1 MKARILL
8 TALTCL
14 SLVVLSRAEVVTEQD
29 AVNGALGNDLFE
41 QVLAGRHGTAESE
54 LAAAGRWHNPEVT
67 FERETLDLPGGESE
81 ETTLSITQ
89 RFNLAGIKR
98 LERRAAGHDLDAA
111 RARTELMRRERVAL
125 TRLAFYQA
133 LMAEQ
138 RAERMR
144 GLITELGALDAAVRA
159 RALAGDVSRYDTIR
173 MQREL
178 AIQDARYLQLQSEAR
193 AARQQLQL
201 LADVPALSTLQGKLL
216 PPSTA
221 DTDAADR
228 RLAGH
233 PLLMALDAEQRSA
246 DSQALASTRKR
257 WPDMTLGLGQ
267 KSVSEPGLEADGQVI
282 SLGLELPIGDS
293 GKQNAAA
300 HRYQASQLR
309 AERELLLQQLRAEE
323 SIAREAVTINRQA
336 SEKLAVHDSQGEMVK
351 IARAAYEAGEISV
364 MELLDAFSSGFSV
377 HESLQQHAMAARQ
390 AHIQWQ
396 QLTGE

>member
-1 MKARILL
+1 MKARTLL
-8 TALTCL
+8 TAVTCL
-14 SLVVLSRAEVVTEQD
+14 SLAALSRADVISEQD
-29 AVNGALGNDLFE
+29 AVNRALANELFE
-41 QVLAGRHGTAESE
+41 QVLVARQGKAESQR
-54 LAAAGRWHNPEVT
+54 AAAGRWHNPEVT
-67 FERETLDLPGGESE
+67 YERETLDLPGGESE

-111 RARTELMRRERVAL
+111 RARTELLRRERVAL

-159 RALAGDVSRYDTIR
+159 RAQAGDVSRYDTIR

-178 AIQDARYLQLQSEAR
+178 AIQDARHLQLQSEAR

-201 LADVPALSTLQGKLL
+201 LADVSITSTLQGKLL
-216 PPSTA
+216 PPSLA
-221 DTDAADR
+221 DMAATDR
-228 RLAGH
+228 IAGH
-233 PLLMALDAEQRSA
+233 PLLTALDAEQRSA
-246 DSQALASTRKR
+246 TSQAQASARKL
-257 WPDMTLGLGQ
+257 WPDMTLGLGR

-282 SLGLELPIGDS
+282 SLGLELPLGDS
-293 GKQNAAA
+293 GRKSAAA
-300 HRYQASQLR
+300 HHYQASQLR
-309 AERELLLQQLRAEE
+309 AERESLLQQLRAEE
-323 SIAREAVTINRQA
+323 STARETINVNRQA
-336 SEKLAVHDSQGEMVK
+336 SEKLAVHDGQGEMVN
-351 IARAAYEAGEISV
+351 IARAAYQAGEISV
-364 MELLDAFSSGFSV
+364 VELLDAFSSGFSL
-377 HESLQQHAMAARQ
+377 HENLLQHAMAARQ

>member
-1 MKARILL
+1 MKARMQL
-8 TALTCL
+8 TALICL
-14 SLVVLSRAEVVTEQD
+14 SLAALSRAELVTEQD
-29 AVNGALGNDLFE
+29 AVNRALANKLFE
-41 QVLAGRHGTAESE
+41 QVLASRNGTAESE
-54 LAAAGRWHNPEVT
+54 RAAAGRWHNPEVMY
-67 FERETLDLPGGESE
+67 ERETLDLPGGESE

-111 RARTELMRRERVAL
+111 RARTELQRRERIAL
-125 TRLAFYQA
+125 TRLAFYRA
-133 LMAEQ
+133 LMAEN

-144 GLITELGALDAAVRA
+144 DLITELSALDAAVRA
-159 RALAGDVSRYDTIR
+159 RAQAGDVSRYDTIR

-201 LADVPALSTLQGKLL
+201 LADVPALSTLQGRLL
-216 PPSTA
+216 PPSLA
-221 DTDAADR
+221 DTAAAD

-233 PLLMALDAEQRSA
+233 PLLMAVDAEQGSA
-246 DSQALASTRKR
+246 DSQAQASTRQR
-257 WPDMTLGLGQ
+257 WPDMTLGLGK

-293 GKQNAAA
+293 GRQSAAA

-377 HESLQQHAMAARQ
+377 HESLQQHAMAARH

>member
-1 MKARILL
+1 MKPRVLL
-8 TALTCL
+8 TALICL
-14 SLVVLSRAEVVTEQD
+14 GLAALSRADVVTEQD
-29 AVNGALGNDLFE
+29 AVSGALDNDLFQ
-41 QVLAGRHGTAESE
+41 QVLAGRHGAAESSR
-54 LAAAGRWHNPEVT
+54 AATGLWHNPEVT
-67 FERETLDLPGGESE
+67 YERETLDLPGGESE
-81 ETTLSITQ
+81 ETTLSISQ

-98 LERRAAGHDLDAA
+98 LERRAAGHDLAAA
-111 RARTELMRRERVAL
+111 RARTELLRRERIAT

-201 LADVPALSTLQGKLL
+201 LADVSITSTLQGNLL
-216 PPSTA
+216 PPSLA
-221 DTDAADR
+221 DMATTD
-228 RLAGH
+228 RLGSH

-323 SIAREAVTINRQA
+323 SSAREAVTINRQA
-336 SEKLAVHDSQGEMVK
+336 SEKLAIHDSQGEMVK

>member
-1 MKARILL
+1 MKPRVLL
-8 TALTCL
+8 TALICL
-14 SLVVLSRAEVVTEQD
+14 GLAALSRADVVTEQD
-29 AVNGALGNDLFE
+29 AVNGALGSDLFE
-41 QVLAGRHGTAESE
+41 QVLAGRHGVAESE
-54 LAAAGRWHNPEVT
+54 RAATGRWHNPEVT

-111 RARTELMRRERVAL
+111 RARTELVRRERVAL

-144 GLITELGALDAAVRA
+144 GLITELGALNAAVRA
-159 RALAGDVSRYDTIR
+159 RAQAGDASRYDTIR

-193 AARQQLQL
+193 AARQKLQL
-201 LADVPALSTLQGKLL
+201 LADVSITSTLQGNLL
-216 PPSTA
+216 PPSLA
-221 DTDAADR
+221 DIATTD
-228 RLAGH
+228 RLGSH

-323 SIAREAVTINRQA
+323 STAREAVTINRQA
-336 SEKLAVHDSQGEMVK
+336 SEKLAIHDSQGEMVK